1 MTYLKPLPLNSKAA
15 CLALLA
21 ISVSLTACQSET
33 ESTEVGKSTGES
45 TVAVLTTQPQPAT
58 LELPA
63 FAGQTRPHFEHQLAF
78 QTSGRLS
85 QRLVRAGD
93 SVSKGQLL
101 FELDNQDQLLRLEQA
116 NKTLIAAQQ
125 RFVTVQAQ
133 LKRTQHL
140 RTSDL
145 ASAANVEDF
154 QAALEE
160 ARARKASAQAEVE
173 LAQNHV
179 NYTRINSPVD
189 GFVVEIFAESEAIVS
204 PGQAIATVGAKD
216 TTDVVVDLP
225 ESWLP
230 VPLSGHV
237 QFSNGQRFPVSLYDN
252 AMQANPTTRTW
263 QARYLI
269 NGQPPKGFG
278 RLVQVQLEKQNKSP
292 GPLFSLPIAA
302 LDERGQGAQIWQV
315 KSQRAIPL
323 PIQVLQL
330 LPDRFIFMAQN
341 IDETQPVVAAGTHK
355 LRTDLAVKPIKGL

>member
-1 MTYLKPLPLNSKAA
+1 MPLNSQAA

-21 ISVSLTACQSET
+21 IIVSLTACQSES
-33 ESTEVGKSTGES
+33 ESTESSGES
-45 TVAVLTTQPQPAT
+45 TIAVLTTQAQPAT
-58 LELPA
+58 LELPV

-93 SVSKGQLL
+93 AVAKGQLL
-101 FELDNQDQLLRLEQA
+101 FQLDNQDQLLRLEQA

-133 LKRTQHL
+133 LKRAKHL

-145 ASAANVEDF
+145 ASAANVENF
-154 QAALEE
+154 EAALEE

-179 NYTRINSPVD
+179 DYTRINSPVD
-189 GFVVEIFAESEAIVS
+189 GFVVETFAESEAIIS
-204 PGQAIATVGAKD
+204 PGQPIATVGAKD
-216 TTDVVVDLP
+216 STDVVVDLP

-237 QFSNGQRFPVSLYDN
+237 QFSNGQRFPVTLYDN
-252 AMQANPTTRTW
+252 AMQANLTTRTW

-278 RLVQVQLEKQNKSP
+278 RLVQVQLEKQDNSP
-292 GPLFSLPIAA
+292 SPLFSLPIAA
-302 LDERGQGAQIWQV
+302 LDERGQGAQIWQI

-341 IDETQPVVAAGTHK
+341 MDEAHPVIAAGTHK